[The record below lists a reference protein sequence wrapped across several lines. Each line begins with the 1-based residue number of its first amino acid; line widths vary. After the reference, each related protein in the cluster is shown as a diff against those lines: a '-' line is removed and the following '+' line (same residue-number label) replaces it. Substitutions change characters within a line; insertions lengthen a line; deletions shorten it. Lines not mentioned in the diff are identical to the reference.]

1 MGGQMSEA
9 RQGNSLESPAEEQ
22 RAEAEATGGKASI
35 VLFIL
40 LLVGAPLLLD
50 LGEGLWRLL
59 SRG

>member
-1 MGGQMSEA
+1 MSEA

-22 RAEAEATGGKASI
+22 RAEAEATGGKASV